1 MLHLCQPLFLLR
13 GHVYS
18 KYGERSMY
26 LSKVYPRT
34 RREDPRDATSPGTI
48 NLIRAGFVSKVTS
61 GIWTWTSLGLR
72 VRRKVEAI
80 VREEMETIGA
90 VELELPIL
98 QPRELWEQTN
108 RWDKYTQGRT
118 AFATTDRSGNQFL
131 MAPTAEEVITAFAA
145 ANLTSYKD
153 LPMTFWQMSPKF
165 RDEMRPRQGLIR
177 GREFLM
183 KDAYSFSADQAGMK
197 RAYDDMAQA
206 YKRIFKRCGFEP
218 FLWVEADSGAI
229 GGSGSTEF
237 MAVTQ
242 YGEDFLLNCPL
253 CHYGA
258 NQEKASTVFTYEEVP
273 LAPLEHIDT
282 PNIRTVVELE
292 EFINL
297 RANQMVKTIVLVAD
311 GDKPVIVSMRGDLEI
326 SEVKLA
332 NLLGAQSVETAHA
345 SVVEEIT
352 RAPVGFAGPINLFD
366 RERIFNGQPVPYFFD
381 QSVEGLRNF
390 LCGGNETD
398 VHYVNVNTGRDF
410 PEPEKY
416 YDLSKVVDGQR
427 CPRCQGTLQLSKGIE
442 LGHIFQLQQVY
453 SEPMNAVF
461 ADKDNQPI
469 PFWMG
474 CYGIGV
480 SRIVQAI
487 MEQHYDEKGLIWPID
502 LAPFKMVVIPANKRL
517 IEDASGVYR
526 ELNRQFPNEVMLDDL
541 GRSFGASMTDAELI
555 GYPFQLIVGRSW
567 DEQKLEVKIR
577 DQRKLPDRSNA
588 NVTARQ
594 RAELMTV
601 EEFTSY
607 MRMSYNN
614 GQKR

>member
-1 MLHLCQPLFLLR
+1 
-13 GHVYS
+13 
-18 KYGERSMY
+18 MY